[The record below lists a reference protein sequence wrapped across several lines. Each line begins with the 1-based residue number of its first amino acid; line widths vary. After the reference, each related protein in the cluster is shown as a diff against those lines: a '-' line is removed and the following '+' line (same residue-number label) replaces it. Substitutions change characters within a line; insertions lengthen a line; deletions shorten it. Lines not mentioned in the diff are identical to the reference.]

1 MENNTNQEIKR
12 TVTLKGREL
21 TLVGDELKVGQK
33 APDFKVISNDMTP
46 MKFYR
51 TYKGRIVLIS
61 SVPSLDT
68 PVCDIETRRFNS
80 EAQKLSS
87 DIDIITISMDL
98 PFAQKR
104 WCGANGVERVKT
116 YSDYL
121 KADFGKSYGVLIK
134 ELRLLARCI
143 FIVDREGTIRY
154 IQLVKEISNEPNYEE
169 AINTL
174 KTIV

>member
-1 MENNTNQEIKR
+1 MEENKQTNTKRVVTLHGREMTLAGDEIK
-12 TVTLKGREL
+12 
-21 TLVGDELKVGQK
+21 VGDK
-33 APDFKVISNDMTP
+33 APDFKVISNDLTP

-51 TYKGRIVLIS
+51 TYKGKVVLIS

-68 PVCDIETRRFNS
+68 PVCDLETRKFND

-87 DIDIITISMDL
+87 DVEIITISMDL

-104 WCGANGVERVKT
+104 WCGQAGVERVKT
-116 YSDYL
+116 YSDYM
-121 KADFGKSYGVLIK
+121 KAELGKAYGVLIK

-143 FIVDREGTIRY
+143 FIIDREGTIRY

-174 KTIV
+174 KQIV